1 MSGVSGGWPV
11 TMDPNAWLQPP
22 SLEVVIAK
30 VRKII
35 NNGIL
40 VDIWVGPDDRNSNEY
55 ILQVALIQECLELT
69 ECLVREDERKCR
81 IHKMDCLGFFMSSVN
96 QNRSVPRPIQK
107 GSGRFRRRHAQKQT
121 ELPGTSRD
129 LSIL

>member
-1 MSGVSGGWPV
+1 
-11 TMDPNAWLQPP
+11 MDPNAWLQPP

-55 ILQVALIQECLELT
+55 ILQVALIQECLELI
-69 ECLVREDERKCR
+69 ECLVREDEEKCR
-81 IHKMDCLGFFMSSVN
+81 IHKMDCIGFFMSSVN
-96 QNRSVPRPIQK
+96 QNRGVPRPIQNGVADSDAVMHK
-107 GSGRFRRRHAQKQT
+107 
-121 ELPGTSRD
+121 SRQNYMGPQEIFPSCKD
-129 LSIL
+129 DI